1 MRTRSNKWLSLL
13 MAMAVGMVVASCG
26 KDDNSNEP
34 TAATPTDT
42 PSTSEEAIEI
52 TATGT
57 VDLGLSV
64 KWAATNHEAAAAQQP
79 GTYYTWNQA
88 TALTLGD
95 GWRLPTAA
103 EQSELISKC
112 VWQWTTYKDVAG
124 YAVKGP
130 SGKAIFLPAAGFYE
144 GEELHGKGE
153 YGRFWSATLHTGD
166 TNQADILRFVPNTP
180 SYSMYPEKV
189 YMSHRNIT
197 YRQPVR
203 LVKQ

>member
-1 MRTRSNKWLSLL
+1 
-13 MAMAVGMVVASCG
+13 MAMAVGVIVTSCS
-26 KDDNSNEP
+26 KDDSNEEP
-34 TAATPTDT
+34 ATTTPAET

-64 KWAATNHEAAAAQQP
+64 KWAATNHEAATAQQP
-79 GTYYTWNQA
+79 GTYYTWTEA
-88 TALTLGD
+88 TTLTPND

-112 VWQWTTYKDVAG
+112 NWQWTTYNNVAG

-130 SGKAIFLPAAGFYE
+130 SGKAIFLPAAGFYN
-144 GEELHGKGE
+144 GQELSGMGE
-153 YGRFWSATLHTGD
+153 YGRYWSATLLAGST
-166 TNQADILRFVPNTP
+166 TLADILRFVPNTDN
-180 SYSMYPEKV
+180 YSEYPEKV
-189 YMSHRNIT
+189 YMSYRDIV

-203 LVKQ
+203 FVKQ